1 MLTTMGALGWDIYLM
16 VEYGYELNRYCTD
29 IFGIWLA
36 EIVIVF
42 SKSLTSDL
50 IVHFF
55 SRFDQYNGLLRSIRL
70 LLRGWL
76 SKTEWSALLVPNQ
89 SFTNWD
95 HPTISNSINPM
106 NPVAESIEER
116 PVQNGAF
123 AVDNQSIQS
132 GESQAWSFSLKFSLL
147 FTQNAHYQ

>member
-42 SKSLTSDL
+42 SKTKRKNSY
-50 IVHFF
+50 HFTF
-55 SRFDQYNGLLRSIRL
+55 YSCFDKYNGLVRSIRL

-76 SKTEWSALLVPNQ
+76 PKL
-89 SFTNWD
+89 
-95 HPTISNSINPM
+95 
-106 NPVAESIEER
+106 
-116 PVQNGAF
+116 G
-123 AVDNQSIQS
+123 
-132 GESQAWSFSLKFSLL
+132 
-147 FTQNAHYQ
+147 